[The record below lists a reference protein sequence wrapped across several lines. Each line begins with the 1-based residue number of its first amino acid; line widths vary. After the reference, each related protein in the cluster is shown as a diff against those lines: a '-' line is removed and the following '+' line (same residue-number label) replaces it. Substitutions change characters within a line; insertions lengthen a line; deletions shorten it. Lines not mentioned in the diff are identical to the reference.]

1 MRIEGRRLELNAAR
15 GAQRLAM
22 LLGFGGPGPGG
33 KVAALKSALADS
45 AEEWK
50 RDATLG

>member
-1 MRIEGRRLELNAAR
+1 MRIEGRWWEINAAR

>member
-1 MRIEGRRLELNAAR
+1 
-15 GAQRLAM
+15 M
-22 LLGFGGPGPGG
+22 LPEEPSDWLCYLGSVVRVPGG